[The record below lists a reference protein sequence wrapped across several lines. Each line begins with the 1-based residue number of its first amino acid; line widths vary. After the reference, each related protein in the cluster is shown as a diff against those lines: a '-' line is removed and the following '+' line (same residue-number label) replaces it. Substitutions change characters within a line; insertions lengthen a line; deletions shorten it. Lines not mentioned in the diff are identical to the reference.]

1 MSRTDLF
8 TGLAD
13 FLAVARHA
21 SFRAAGADLGV
32 TPSAVSQAVRALET
46 KIGLPLFQRTTRKV
60 ALTEAGAHLLAQ
72 VSPAASNIGE
82 ALEVV
87 GALRRRPAGLLRL
100 SVPRIALDLVVLRVL
115 PDFCKAFPDVNVE
128 IDVNDVSID
137 ITGEQFDAGI
147 RIGEFVA
154 RDMIAVKLTSD
165 FRWVVVGAPTYFAAR
180 GQPRTPQDLTRHEC
194 IRYRFPAARTVYR
207 WEFAKNGREFSVEP
221 TGSLVVNDHLATIGL
236 AARGLGLAYTVD
248 VIAADELASGQVE
261 EVLRSYLPTKPGLFL
276 YYPHRNSAQPKLRAF
291 IDIATSALRKLNRGG
306 KSRA

>member
-8 TGLAD
+8 SGLAE

-60 ALTEAGAHLLAQ
+60 ALTEAGARLLAQ

-87 GALRRRPAGLLRL
+87 GALRQRPAGLLRL
-100 SVPRIALDLVVLRVL
+100 SVPRIALDLVLLRIL
-115 PDFCKAFPDVNVE
+115 PDFRKTYPDVHVE
-128 IDVNDVSID
+128 IDVNDASID
-137 ITGEQFDAGI
+137 ITAEQFDAGI

-154 RDMIAVKLTSD
+154 RDMVVVKLSSD
-165 FRWVVVGAPTYFAAR
+165 FRWVVVGAPGYFAAR
-180 GQPRTPQDLTRHEC
+180 GRPRTPQDLTRHEC
-194 IRYRFPAARTVYR
+194 IRYRFPSARTIYR
-207 WEFAKNGREFSVEP
+207 WEFVKDGREFSVEP
-221 TGSLVVNDHLATIGL
+221 AGSLVVNDHLATIGL
-236 AARGLGLAYTVD
+236 ASCGLGLAYTADAV
-248 VIAADELASGQVE
+248 AADELASGRLE

-276 YYPHRNSAQPKLRAF
+276 YYPSRNSAQPKLRAF
-291 IDIATSALRKLNRGG
+291 IDVATASLRKSNR
-306 KSRA
+306 KLRA